1 MPDSSAVS
9 IISQPEGNDRYVSS
23 QRDELT
29 LYEPALQ
36 NGVTGLLAHNYLAGA
51 QFYELTVGQI
61 LWVFYTPHKAQ
72 AYEITTATS
81 YQRLRQPESSD
92 TYVRL
97 DNQQE
102 LSTAAVFGE
111 YYSGD
116 HRLVLQTCLEKEGDR
131 SWGLFFVVA
140 KPWQH

>member
-1 MPDSSAVS
+1 
-9 IISQPEGNDRYVSS
+9 
-23 QRDELT
+23 LT
-29 LYEPALQ
+29 I
-36 NGVTGLLAHNYLAGA
+36 
-51 QFYELTVGQI
+51 GQI
-61 LWVFYTPHKAQ
+61 LWVFYTPHKTQ

-116 HRLVLQTCLEKEGDR
+116 HQLVLQTCLENEGDL
-131 SWGLFFVVA
+131 SWGLYFVVA